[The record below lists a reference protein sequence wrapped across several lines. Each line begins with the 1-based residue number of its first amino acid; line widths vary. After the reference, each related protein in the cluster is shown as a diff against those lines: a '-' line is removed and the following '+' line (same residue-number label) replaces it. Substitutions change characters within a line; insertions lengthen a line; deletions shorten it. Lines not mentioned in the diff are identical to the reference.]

1 MKLGGILAI
10 RTAVR
15 AVITAALVLQATS
28 LLAAEKTVFASNY
41 PLAYF
46 AERIADE
53 PDIVAQPKT
62 AGDPAEWRP
71 SIEEILAIQQ
81 ADVILLNGADYEKWA
96 RTATLPPSRL
106 VDTSTAFKDR
116 YLMVEGGARHRHGP
130 EGAHAHGAVASTT
143 WLDLSLAAEQAL
155 AVLEALVAAGVSK
168 TAALRRNHERLR
180 EELLALDAAFQQA
193 AAGHDDVPLVASH
206 PVYDYLAARYGLRIE
221 SVHWEPEGAP
231 SEEMWAGLEE
241 LLARHPAAWMIWEG
255 EPLPES
261 VRRLQ
266 AMGLRSIVYAPG
278 GSRPENGDFLS
289 LMRRN
294 LANLEKIF
302 AGAI

>member
-1 MKLGGILAI
+1 MI

-15 AVITAALVLQATS
+15 VVIVAGLVLQATS

-46 AERIADE
+46 AERLAGKPE
-53 PDIVAQPKT
+53 IVVQPET
-62 AGDPAEWRP
+62 AGDPTDWRP

-96 RTATLPPSRL
+96 RTATLPPSRV
-106 VDTSTAFKDR
+106 VDTSAAFKGR
-116 YLMVEGGARHRHGP
+116 YLMVEGGSRHQHGP
-130 EGAHAHGAVASTT
+130 EGAHAHRAPASTT
-143 WLDLSLAAEQAL
+143 WLDLSLAAEQAR
-155 AVLEALVAAGVSK
+155 AVMEALASADISEK
-168 TAALRRNHERLR
+168 AELQRNHELLR
-180 EELLALDAAFQQA
+180 EDLLTLDAAFQQA
-193 AAGHDDVPLVASH
+193 AAGHNDVLLVASH
-206 PVYDYLAARYGLRIE
+206 PIYDYLAARYGLKIE
-221 SVHWEPEGAP
+221 NVHWEPEVAP
-231 SEEMWAGLEE
+231 TEEMWAGLEE

-255 EPLPES
+255 EPQPGS
-261 VRRLQ
+261 VQRLQ
-266 AMGLRSIVYAPG
+266 AMGLRSIVFAPG